1 MKNIKINSLWY
12 FLISFI
18 YLELIFKVLVFD
30 NVINI
35 NLINI
40 FLYVMFFTLLMK
52 LITSFFKEKT
62 NKIIS
67 FISIFIISF
76 IFSLELCIYRIF
88 GLFFD
93 FSLLSAS
100 NQVFSFASDMVM
112 FIIKNIGGIILLF
125 VPFVVGLIFNKHI
138 SFNKEGYKH
147 GLIILIFCILFYG
160 SFLESLYIN
169 KNSDYS
175 AHELYY
181 KTNNIDLSINK
192 LGVLNTFRIDLK
204 RVIFGFNDTLSII
217 EKEDEE
223 DKNIEYSYNNL
234 DIDFDNLSNNS
245 EGVVK
250 NMHEFFKNET
260 GTKKNKYTGK
270 FKDKNLILF
279 MAESF
284 NEIAVDEKLTPTL
297 YKLVN
302 NGFVFKDFYTPTIS
316 STIGGE
322 FQELT
327 GLVATSGFL
336 TPWKKGTNTFPFG
349 VSTVFENLGYNTYAY
364 HDHTYT
370 FQDRYKYLESLGFN
384 NFKGCN
390 SGMETIINCDLWP
403 ESDVEMIDGTI
414 NEFINNDKPFFT
426 YYVTVSGHG
435 DYNWSNAMSK
445 KHYDEVKDLGYS
457 EKVLAYLAG
466 QIELDRALDTLIKKL
481 DENGKLDDTVI
492 ALVGDHYPYYLTC
505 EEVNELSKDKKDPVI
520 EINHSNFI
528 LWNNKMDN
536 VIVEKVGSQIDVLP
550 TIYNLFDIPYDSRL
564 IIGKDILSTETG
576 LAIFGNNSWVS
587 DYGTYFSENSSFIPK
602 KDIELPEN
610 YIKNMNAIV
619 QNKMNISKLI
629 MTEDYYSKVF

>member
-1 MKNIKINSLWY
+1 
-12 FLISFI
+12 I

-125 VPFVVGLIFNKHI
+125 VPFIVGLIFNKHI
-138 SFNKEGYKH
+138 SFKKEGYKH
-147 GLIILIFCILFYG
+147 GLIILMFCVLFYG
-160 SFLESLYIN
+160 SFLISLNIN

-204 RVIFGFNDTLSII
+204 RVIFGFNETLSII

-364 HDHTYT
+364 HDHTFT

-414 NEFINNDKPFFT
+414 NEFVNNDKPFFT

-445 KHYDEVKDLGYS
+445 KHYDEVKDLDYS

-505 EEVNELSKDKKDPVI
+505 EEVNELSKDKKDPVV